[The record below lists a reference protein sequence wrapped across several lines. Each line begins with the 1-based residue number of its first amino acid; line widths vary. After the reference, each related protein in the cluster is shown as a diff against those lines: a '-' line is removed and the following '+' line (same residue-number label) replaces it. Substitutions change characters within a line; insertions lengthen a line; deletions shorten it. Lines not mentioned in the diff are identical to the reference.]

1 MTYDAIDRLK
11 GFGYAERE
19 AAFLYMVAVHS
30 GYFLRRQFNQFVAR
44 ERGAIATHFLRH
56 AAVLGHIEEM
66 PCTDGRI
73 IYHVANKQIYTLAGN
88 SGSQARRVKSQ
99 REILRRLIALD
110 YVMAHLANE
119 HFLESRDERTQ
130 FFTQL
135 KVPPAVIE
143 HADDFGGM
151 VPISFV
157 AEPDVQIVRL
167 AFLDEGQRSTAM
179 FARFLRA
186 HEALLRALLRAE
198 VVFVSLS
205 PLLFT
210 VAQHVFD
217 RHMPLKNST
226 DSACPLGIEHLIE
239 WLDIRQRFR
248 DEGRSIVPEEH
259 RLLLEGDCIYHAPV
273 HAGLVASWSNGA
285 MNAEKVRKIFGAAEH
300 RVFFTSE
307 LLEANYPRFID
318 QGAGYAPGYNSPQ
331 NCLFNNEIES
341 EATEK
346 TCH

>member
-56 AAVLGHIEEM
+56 AVQSGHIEEM
-66 PCTDGRI
+66 PCADGRI
-73 IYHVANKQIYTLAGN
+73 IYHVASRQIYTLAEN
-88 SGSQARRVKSQ
+88 ASSQARRVKSH

-110 YVMAHLANE
+110 YVMEHLVHE
-119 HFLESRDERTQ
+119 HFLESSDERAQ
-130 FFTQL
+130 LFTQL

-143 HADDFGGM
+143 HADAFGRM
-151 VPISFV
+151 VPISLLTESEAQV
-157 AEPDVQIVRL
+157 VRL

-179 FARFLRA
+179 FARFLETQ
-186 HEALLRALLRAE
+186 EALLRALPRVE
-198 VVFVSLS
+198 VVFVSLT
-205 PLLFT
+205 PLLFSA
-210 VAQHVFD
+210 AQHVFD

-226 DSACPLGIEHLIE
+226 NSACPLGVEHLIE

-248 DEGRSIVPEEH
+248 EEGSSIAPEEH
-259 RLLLEGDCIYHAPV
+259 RHLLEGDCIYHAPV

-300 RVFFTSE
+300 RVSFTTE
-307 LLEANYPRFID
+307 LLEASYPRFLD
-318 QGAGYAPGYNSPQ
+318 QGAGYAPGYNGTE
-331 NCLFNNEIES
+331 NCLFNNEIEG